1 MSNLPRFE
9 KATDNVIR
17 IISEK
22 VDEVPL
28 VNLLENKKTIE
39 RKIAEMQEVLKNI
52 NEIIENA
59 EQLGIVAEEKKEG

>member
-9 KATDNVIR
+9 KVNDNVVR

-28 VNLLENKKTIE
+28 AKIVETKKALEEKLTQMTDALNH
-39 RKIAEMQEVLKNI
+39 V

-59 EQLGIVAEEKKEG
+59 EKLGIVPEVKKE